1 MVEPHVTGV
10 RDISYCVA
18 ERLSTGHCVR
28 VRSLRQEQSPIFLCI
43 RGDEE
48 YSNSHFYLF
57 RLWKKGATSMKII
70 LNFFLLFSTFTV
82 SMQVRRIF
90 INNNTSFLKPD
101 YKMKQ

>member
-43 RGDEE
+43 RGDEQ

-57 RLWKKGATSMKII
+57 RLRKKGATSMEII
-70 LNFFLLFSTFTV
+70 LELL
-82 SMQVRRIF
+82 
-90 INNNTSFLKPD
+90 SFVFHLHCFHASKKD
-101 YKMKQ
+101 LHQ